1 MTKRSNEV
9 SVVGLNLQTFRTLSQ
24 EDRAKAVKDW
34 FKQAFDQTL
43 DANQLDVPP
52 SERMIPPAK

>member
-43 DANQLDVPP
+43 DVNQLDVPP
-52 SERMIPPAK
+52 SERMIPPDK